1 MKATISFGCQALSKI
16 NEKATA
22 KATNIPTIETKSVA
36 SPTNNFNGNE
46 TRKSSCRKRE
56 MRMDKNMMMEMIE
69 QIIATASEIM
79 KTVKLLR
86 FMKIGVPVSP
96 LPPGTVKAAA
106 KTMVAIKVATS
117 MQEVAVLRAAPDT
130 LSNDFGI
137 ISFSTW

>member
-16 NEKATA
+16 KEKATA
-22 KATNIPTIETKSVA
+22 KATNIPTIETKSVV
-36 SPTNNFNGNE
+36 SPTNNFNGND

-86 FMKIGVPVSP
+86 FMKTGVPVSP